1 MQVTETLSEGLRR
14 RYAVCVPASDI
25 EGRAKAKLAELGKNL
40 RLPGFRPG
48 KVPPNLVR
56 QRYGT
61 SVMAEVLQDAVN
73 GVADRVIAER
83 QLRPAGRP
91 MVSLEGEPPL
101 VAGAAAD
108 LNIKVEM
115 ELLPEIVLPDLTA
128 ISLTR
133 LRSEPSEEAIAT
145 ALDNLAKRSAVLE
158 DIEEVR
164 PAVTGDVL
172 VVDFT
177 GSVDGVAFQ
186 GGAATDAPIEVGG
199 AGFVA
204 GFTEQL
210 AGLSPGESRTIEVTF
225 PADYANSELAGKAA
239 SFEIAAKALKRHV
252 VPVQDDALAV
262 KLGLENFE
270 KLREAVVAQ
279 IQAEYDQMSRL
290 RIKRDLLDALFER
303 SDFPSPE
310 GLLESEFGAIWQRV
324 EQDRREGRI
333 DEEDRNKDEAVLR
346 AEYRAIADRRVKLGL
361 LLSDVGRLNEIQV
374 SQAELSQALRA
385 EASRYPGQEM
395 QVIKFFQENAA
406 AIEQLRGPIFEDKV
420 VDYIL
425 SMAQVAER
433 IVPPEDLALPGTELE
448 ATPKAATEA
457 PAAAAPDTAPSEE
470 VLAKDAMTDEGG
482 PDTEEAA

>member
-14 RYAVCVPASDI
+14 RYAVCVPAADI
-25 EGRAKAKLAELGKNL
+25 EGRAKAKLAELGKTL

-48 KVPPNLVR
+48 KVPANLVR
-56 QRYGT
+56 QRYG
-61 SVMAEVLQDAVN
+61 SSIMAEVLQDTVN
-73 GVADRVIAER
+73 GVADRVIADR

-91 MVSLEGEPPL
+91 MVSLEGEPPIA
-101 VAGAAAD
+101 AGAAAD

-115 ELLPEIVLPDLTA
+115 ELLPEIVLPDLSA

-133 LRSEPSEEAIAT
+133 LRAEPSEEAVAT
-145 ALDNLAKRSAVLE
+145 ALDNLAKRSAVLG

-164 PAVTGDVL
+164 PAATGDFL

-177 GSVDGVAFQ
+177 GFVDGVAFQ
-186 GGAATDAPIEVGG
+186 GGAATDAPVEIGG
-199 AGFVA
+199 AGFIP

-210 AGLSPGESRTIEVTF
+210 EGLSPGENRTIEVTF
-225 PADYANSELAGKAA
+225 PAEYQAAELAGKAA
-239 SFEIAAKALKRHV
+239 TFEVTAKGLKRQII
-252 VPVQDDALAV
+252 PAQDDALAV
-262 KLGLENFE
+262 KLGLEDFE

-290 RIKRDLLDALFER
+290 RIKRELLDALAAG

-310 GLLESEFGAIWQRV
+310 GLLEAEFGAIWQRV

-333 DEEDRNKDEAVLR
+333 DEEDRDKDEAILR
-346 AEYRAIADRRVKLGL
+346 AEYRTIADRRVKLGL
-361 LLSDVGRLNEIQV
+361 LLSDIGRLNEIQV
-374 SQAELSQALRA
+374 SQAELSQALRT

-395 QVIKFFQENAA
+395 QVIKFFQENAG

-425 SMAQVAER
+425 SVAQVAER
-433 IVPPEDLALPGTELE
+433 VVPPEELGLAGDE
-448 ATPKAATEA
+448 AAE
-457 PAAAAPDTAPSEE
+457 PAAAAPNEATSDDVAATE
-470 VLAKDAMTDEGG
+470 AMTDDGA
-482 PDTEEAA
+482 PDAEAAA